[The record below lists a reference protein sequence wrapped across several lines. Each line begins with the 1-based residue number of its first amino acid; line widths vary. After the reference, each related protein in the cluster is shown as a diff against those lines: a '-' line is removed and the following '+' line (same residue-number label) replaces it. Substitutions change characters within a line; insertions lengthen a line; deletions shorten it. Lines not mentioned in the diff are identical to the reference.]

1 MACRKTNA
9 LGMGEAFGKPRH
21 RITIGEEIPCA
32 LRSAPACSKLAIT
45 SGEKRSAGHATAGQ
59 GRPIPETAS

>member
-9 LGMGEAFGKPRH
+9 LRMGEAFGEPRH
-21 RITIGEEIPCA
+21 RITMGEETPCA

-45 SGEKRSAGHATAGQ
+45 SGEKRSPGHATAGT
-59 GRPIPETAS
+59 RAPDS